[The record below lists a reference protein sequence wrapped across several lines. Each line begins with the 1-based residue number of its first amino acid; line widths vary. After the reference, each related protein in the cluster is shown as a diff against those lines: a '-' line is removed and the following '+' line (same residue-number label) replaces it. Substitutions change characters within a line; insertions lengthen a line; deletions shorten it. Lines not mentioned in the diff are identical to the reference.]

1 MPYSLEEAK
10 NKSDFYKNQLD
21 SDLIEFENRIRDLK
35 SKQTISGSAD
45 ANKTL
50 RDEDGKLIS
59 FQSTTNVSSSAETD
73 FENVR
78 IPNEQQFFAGELD
91 NSFTY
96 YFQPE
101 ESSDTDTNTEQDE
114 TQEEQNA
121 QVEFQATNRDYL
133 IQFVN
138 VYFDEN
144 YTPLMS
150 TELLHNNILD
160 FFKQEANQGGKNA
173 DGWEAFRLNKKRKV
187 VNWKIKKNNIALAA
201 DIIRGTSI
209 SLLLNK
215 KSSRYSRAKRDLKN
229 FTYDEVIENHI
240 YRIRRGQEIWLQ
252 LGFPYVTDKTKKDA
266 NE

>member
-10 NKSDFYKNQLD
+10 LKSDFYRNQLD

-35 SKQTISGSAD
+35 AKQQISGSAD
-45 ANKTL
+45 ANKPL
-50 RDEDGKLIS
+50 RGEDGKLIS

-73 FENVR
+73 LENVR
-78 IPNEQQFFAGELD
+78 IPNEQQFFTGELD

-101 ESSDTDTNTEQDE
+101 QDDNGDTGEDE
-114 TQEEQNA
+114 TEDEQNT

-133 IQFVN
+133 IQLVN
-138 VYFDEN
+138 VYFDES

-150 TELLHNNILD
+150 IELLHNKILD

-187 VNWKIKKNNIALAA
+187 VNWKLKLKSKIF
-201 DIIRGTSI
+201 G
-209 SLLLNK
+209 

>member
-10 NKSDFYKNQLD
+10 LKSDFYKNQLD

-45 ANKTL
+45 ANKAL

-101 ESSDTDTNTEQDE
+101 ESSATDTNTEQDE

-150 TELLHNNILD
+150 TELLNNKMLD
-160 FFKQEANQGGKNA
+160 FFKQEGKEGGKDA
-173 DGWEAFRLNKKRKV
+173 AGWVGFRLNKKV
-187 VNWKIKKNNIALAA
+187 GVKKF
-201 DIIRGTSI
+201 T
-209 SLLLNK
+209 K
-215 KSSRYSRAKRDLKN
+215 KGKKGKLFGGRSSRHNYRSLKKDIN
-229 FTYDEVIENHI
+229 GYQYNDVINRQLYHT
-240 YRIRRGQEIWLQ
+240 RRGQEIWLE
-252 LGFPYVTDKTKKDA
+252 LGFTYVS
-266 NE
+266 

>member
-10 NKSDFYKNQLD
+10 LKSDFYKNQLD
-21 SDLIEFENRIRDLK
+21 SDLIEFENNIRDLRA
-35 SKQTISGSAD
+35 KQQLSGSAD
-45 ANKTL
+45 ANNPL
-50 RDEDGKLIS
+50 RDEDGKLVS
-59 FQSTTNVSSSAETD
+59 YQSTTNVSSSAEAD
-73 FENVR
+73 FQNVR
-78 IPNEQQFFAGELD
+78 ILNEQQFFTGELD

-101 ESSDTDTNTEQDE
+101 EDDNGDTDDNGEDE
-114 TQEEQNA
+114 TNEEQNTK
-121 QVEFQATNRDYL
+121 VEFQATLRDYL

-138 VYFDEN
+138 VYFDES

-150 TELLHNNILD
+150 TELLHNKILD
-160 FFKQEANQGGKNA
+160 FFKEEANQGGKNA

-187 VNWKIKKNNIALAA
+187 VNWKLKMKDKIF
-201 DIIRGTSI
+201 G
-209 SLLLNK
+209 

-240 YRIRRGQEIWLQ
+240 YRIRRGQEIWLE

>member
-10 NKSDFYKNQLD
+10 NKSDFYRNQLD

-45 ANKTL
+45 ANKPL
-50 RDEDGKLIS
+50 RGEDGKLIS

-114 TQEEQNA
+114 TEEETQDEL
-121 QVEFQATNRDYL
+121 EFQATLRDYL

-150 TELLHNNILD
+150 TELLNNKMLD
-160 FFKQEANQGGKNA
+160 FFKQEGKEGGKNA
-173 DGWEAFRLNKKRKV
+173 DGWVGFRLNKKIGVKMFT
-187 VNWKIKKNNIALAA
+187 KK
-201 DIIRGTSI
+201 G
-209 SLLLNK
+209 K
-215 KSSRYSRAKRDLKN
+215 KGKLFGGRSSRHNYRSLKKDIN
-229 FTYDEVIENHI
+229 GYQYNDVINRQLYHT
-240 YRIRRGQEIWLQ
+240 RRGQEIWLE
-252 LGFPYVTDKTKKDA
+252 LGFPYVS
-266 NE
+266 

>member
-10 NKSDFYKNQLD
+10 LKSDFYRNQLD

-35 SKQTISGSAD
+35 AKQQISGSAD
-45 ANKTL
+45 ANKPL
-50 RDEDGKLIS
+50 RGEDGKLIS

-73 FENVR
+73 LENVR
-78 IPNEQQFFAGELD
+78 IPNEQQFFTGELD

-138 VYFDEN
+138 VYFDES

-150 TELLHNNILD
+150 IELLHNKILD

-187 VNWKIKKNNIALAA
+187 VNWKLKLKSKIF
-201 DIIRGTSI
+201 G
-209 SLLLNK
+209 

>member
-10 NKSDFYKNQLD
+10 LKSDFYRNQLD
-21 SDLIEFENRIRDLK
+21 SDLIEFENNIRDLRA
-35 SKQTISGSAD
+35 KQQLSGSAD
-45 ANKTL
+45 ANKPL
-50 RDEDGKLIS
+50 RDEDGKLVS
-59 FQSTTNVSSSAETD
+59 YQSTTNVSSSAEAD
-73 FENVR
+73 FQNVR
-78 IPNEQQFFAGELD
+78 ILNEQQFFTGELD

-101 ESSDTDTNTEQDE
+101 EDDNGDTDDNGEDE
-114 TQEEQNA
+114 TNEEQNTK
-121 QVEFQATNRDYL
+121 VEFQATLRDYL

-138 VYFDEN
+138 VYFDES

-150 TELLHNNILD
+150 TELLHNKILD
-160 FFKQEANQGGKNA
+160 FFKEEANQGGKNA

-187 VNWKIKKNNIALAA
+187 VNWKLKMKDKIF
-201 DIIRGTSI
+201 G
-209 SLLLNK
+209 

-240 YRIRRGQEIWLQ
+240 YRIRRGQEIWLE

>member
-10 NKSDFYKNQLD
+10 LKSDFYRNQLD
-21 SDLIEFENRIRDLK
+21 SDLIEFENNIRDLRA
-35 SKQTISGSAD
+35 KQQLSGSAD
-45 ANKTL
+45 ANKPL
-50 RDEDGKLIS
+50 RDEDGKLVS
-59 FQSTTNVSSSAETD
+59 YQSTTNVSSSAEAD
-73 FENVR
+73 FQNVR
-78 IPNEQQFFAGELD
+78 ILNEQQFFTGELD

-101 ESSDTDTNTEQDE
+101 EDDNGDTDDNGEDE
-114 TQEEQNA
+114 TNEEQNTK
-121 QVEFQATNRDYL
+121 VEFQATLRDYL

-138 VYFDEN
+138 VYFDES

-150 TELLHNNILD
+150 TELLHNKILD

-173 DGWEAFRLNKKRKV
+173 DGWKAFRLNKKRKV
-187 VNWKIKKNNIALAA
+187 VNWKLKMKDKIF
-201 DIIRGTSI
+201 G
-209 SLLLNK
+209 

-240 YRIRRGQEIWLQ
+240 YRIRRGQEIWLE

>member
-10 NKSDFYKNQLD
+10 LKSDFYRNQLD
-21 SDLIEFENRIRDLK
+21 ADLIEFENKIRDLK
-35 SKQTISGSAD
+35 AKQQLSGSVE
-45 ANKTL
+45 ANKPL

-59 FQSTTNVSSSAETD
+59 FQSATNVSSSAEED

-101 ESSDTDTNTEQDE
+101 QNDNGDTGDNGEDE
-114 TQEEQNA
+114 TEEEQNA

-150 TELLHNNILD
+150 TELLNNKMLD
-160 FFKQEANQGGKNA
+160 FFKQEGKEGGKNA
-173 DGWEAFRLNKKRKV
+173 DGWVGFRLNKKV
-187 VNWKIKKNNIALAA
+187 GVKKF
-201 DIIRGTSI
+201 T
-209 SLLLNK
+209 K
-215 KSSRYSRAKRDLKN
+215 KGKQGKLFGGRSSRHNYRSLKKDIN
-229 FTYDEVIENHI
+229 GYQYNDVINRQLYHT
-240 YRIRRGQEIWLQ
+240 RRGQEIWLE
-252 LGFPYVTDKTKKDA
+252 LGFPYVS
-266 NE
+266 

>member
-1 MPYSLEEAK
+1 MTYSLEEAK
-10 NKSDFYKNQLD
+10 LKSDFYRNQLD
-21 SDLIEFENRIRDLK
+21 ADLIEFENKIRDLK
-35 SKQTISGSAD
+35 AKQQLSGSVE
-45 ANKTL
+45 ANKPL

-59 FQSTTNVSSSAETD
+59 FQSATNVSSSAEED

-101 ESSDTDTNTEQDE
+101 QNDNGDTGDNGEDE
-114 TQEEQNA
+114 TEEEQNA

-150 TELLHNNILD
+150 TELLNNKMLD
-160 FFKQEANQGGKNA
+160 FFKQEGKEGGKNA
-173 DGWEAFRLNKKRKV
+173 DGWVGFRLNKKV
-187 VNWKIKKNNIALAA
+187 GVKKF
-201 DIIRGTSI
+201 T
-209 SLLLNK
+209 K
-215 KSSRYSRAKRDLKN
+215 KGKQGKLFGGRSSRHNYRSLKKDIN
-229 FTYDEVIENHI
+229 GYQYNDVINRQLYHT
-240 YRIRRGQEIWLQ
+240 RRGQEIWLE
-252 LGFPYVTDKTKKDA
+252 LGFPYVS
-266 NE
+266 

>member
-10 NKSDFYKNQLD
+10 LKSDFYRNQLD
-21 SDLIEFENRIRDLK
+21 ADLIEFENKIRDLK
-35 SKQTISGSAD
+35 AKQQLSGSVE
-45 ANKTL
+45 ANKPL

-59 FQSTTNVSSSAETD
+59 FQSATNVSSSAEED

-101 ESSDTDTNTEQDE
+101 QGDNGDTGDNGEDE
-114 TQEEQNA
+114 TEEEQNA

-138 VYFDEN
+138 VYFDES

-150 TELLHNNILD
+150 TELLHNKILD
-160 FFKQEANQGGKNA
+160 FFKEEANQGGKNA
-173 DGWEAFRLNKKRKV
+173 DGWEDFRLNKKRKV
-187 VNWKIKKNNIALAA
+187 VNWKLKLKDKVFGKK
-201 DIIRGTSI
+201 
-209 SLLLNK
+209 
-215 KSSRYSRAKRDLKN
+215 SRYSRAKRDLKN

-240 YRIRRGQEIWLQ
+240 YRIRRGQEIWLE

>member
-10 NKSDFYKNQLD
+10 LKSDFYKNQLD
-21 SDLIEFENRIRDLK
+21 SDLIEFENNIRDLRA
-35 SKQTISGSAD
+35 KQQLSGSAD
-45 ANKTL
+45 ANKPL
-50 RDEDGKLIS
+50 RDEDGKLVS
-59 FQSTTNVSSSAETD
+59 YQSTTNVSSSAEAD
-73 FENVR
+73 FQNVR
-78 IPNEQQFFAGELD
+78 ILNEQQFFTGELD

-101 ESSDTDTNTEQDE
+101 EDDNGDTDDNGEDE
-114 TQEEQNA
+114 TNEEQNTK
-121 QVEFQATNRDYL
+121 VEFQATLRDYL

-138 VYFDEN
+138 VYFDES

-150 TELLHNNILD
+150 TELLHNKILD

-187 VNWKIKKNNIALAA
+187 VNWKLKMKDKIF
-201 DIIRGTSI
+201 G
-209 SLLLNK
+209 

-240 YRIRRGQEIWLQ
+240 YRIRRGQEIWLE

>member
-1 MPYSLEEAK
+1 MP
-10 NKSDFYKNQLD
+10 
-21 SDLIEFENRIRDLK
+21 
-35 SKQTISGSAD
+35 
-45 ANKTL
+45 
-50 RDEDGKLIS
+50 LIS

-101 ESSDTDTNTEQDE
+101 ESSATDTNTEQDE

-150 TELLHNNILD
+150 TELLNNKMLD
-160 FFKQEANQGGKNA
+160 FFKQEGKEGGKNA

-187 VNWKIKKNNIALAA
+187 VNWKIKKNNI
-201 DIIRGTSI
+201 IGVKMFT
-209 SLLLNK
+209 K
-215 KSSRYSRAKRDLKN
+215 KGKKGKLFGGRSSRHNYRSLKKDIN
-229 FTYDEVIENHI
+229 GYQYNDVINRQLYHT
-240 YRIRRGQEIWLQ
+240 RRGQEIWLE
-252 LGFPYVTDKTKKDA
+252 LGFTYVS
-266 NE
+266 

>member
-10 NKSDFYKNQLD
+10 LKSDFYRNQLD
-21 SDLIEFENRIRDLK
+21 ADLIEFENKIRDLK
-35 SKQTISGSAD
+35 AKQQLSGSVE
-45 ANKTL
+45 ANKPL

-59 FQSTTNVSSSAETD
+59 FQSATNVSSSAEED

-101 ESSDTDTNTEQDE
+101 QGDNGDTGDNGEDE
-114 TQEEQNA
+114 TEEEQNA

-150 TELLHNNILD
+150 TELLNNKMLD
-160 FFKQEANQGGKNA
+160 FFKQEGKEGGKNA
-173 DGWEAFRLNKKRKV
+173 DGWVGFRLNKKV
-187 VNWKIKKNNIALAA
+187 GVKKF
-201 DIIRGTSI
+201 T
-209 SLLLNK
+209 K
-215 KSSRYSRAKRDLKN
+215 KGKKGKLFGGRSSRHNYRSLKKDIN
-229 FTYDEVIENHI
+229 GYQYNDVINRQLYHT
-240 YRIRRGQEIWLQ
+240 RRGQEIWLE
-252 LGFPYVTDKTKKDA
+252 LGFPYVS
-266 NE
+266 

>member
-10 NKSDFYKNQLD
+10 LKSDFYKNQLD
-21 SDLIEFENRIRDLK
+21 SDLIEFENNIRDLRA
-35 SKQTISGSAD
+35 KQQLSGSAD
-45 ANKTL
+45 ANKPL
-50 RDEDGKLIS
+50 RDEDGKLVS
-59 FQSTTNVSSSAETD
+59 YQSTTNVSSSAEAD
-73 FENVR
+73 FQNVR
-78 IPNEQQFFAGELD
+78 ILNEQQFFTGELD

-101 ESSDTDTNTEQDE
+101 EDDNGDTDDNGEDE
-114 TQEEQNA
+114 TNEEQNTK
-121 QVEFQATNRDYL
+121 VEFQATLRDYL

-138 VYFDEN
+138 VYFDES

-150 TELLHNNILD
+150 TELLHNKILD
-160 FFKQEANQGGKNA
+160 FFKEEANQGGKNA

-187 VNWKIKKNNIALAA
+187 VNWKLKMKDKIF
-201 DIIRGTSI
+201 G
-209 SLLLNK
+209 

-240 YRIRRGQEIWLQ
+240 YRIRRGQEIWLE

>member
-10 NKSDFYKNQLD
+10 LKSDFYRNQLD
-21 SDLIEFENRIRDLK
+21 SDLIEFENNIRDLRA
-35 SKQTISGSAD
+35 KQQLSGSAD
-45 ANKTL
+45 ANKPL
-50 RDEDGKLIS
+50 RDEDGKLVS
-59 FQSTTNVSSSAETD
+59 YQSTTNVSSSAEAD
-73 FENVR
+73 FQNVR
-78 IPNEQQFFAGELD
+78 ILNEQQFFTGELD

-96 YFQPE
+96 YFQPKE
-101 ESSDTDTNTEQDE
+101 DDNGDTDDNGEDE
-114 TQEEQNA
+114 TNEEQNTK
-121 QVEFQATNRDYL
+121 VEFQATLRDYL

-138 VYFDEN
+138 VYFDES

-150 TELLHNNILD
+150 TELLHNKILD
-160 FFKQEANQGGKNA
+160 FFKEEANQGGKNA

-187 VNWKIKKNNIALAA
+187 VNWKLKMKDKIF
-201 DIIRGTSI
+201 G
-209 SLLLNK
+209 

-240 YRIRRGQEIWLQ
+240 YRIRRGQEIWLE

>member
-10 NKSDFYKNQLD
+10 LKSDFYRNQLD
-21 SDLIEFENRIRDLK
+21 SDLIEFENNIRDLRA
-35 SKQTISGSAD
+35 KQQLSGSAD
-45 ANKTL
+45 ANKPL
-50 RDEDGKLIS
+50 RDEDGKLVS
-59 FQSTTNVSSSAETD
+59 YQSTTNVSSSAEAD
-73 FENVR
+73 FQNVR
-78 IPNEQQFFAGELD
+78 ILNEQQFFTGELD

-101 ESSDTDTNTEQDE
+101 EDDNGDTDDNGEDE
-114 TQEEQNA
+114 TNEEQNTK
-121 QVEFQATNRDYL
+121 VEFQATLRDYL

-138 VYFDEN
+138 VYFDES

-150 TELLHNNILD
+150 TELLHNKILD

-187 VNWKIKKNNIALAA
+187 VNWKLKMKDKIF
-201 DIIRGTSI
+201 G
-209 SLLLNK
+209 

-240 YRIRRGQEIWLQ
+240 YRIRRGQEIWLE